1 MSTYFTLDSANEA
14 LPKVIEKFKK
24 VLENKKLVVEIE
36 KQLQSSLSE
45 NSNFDK
51 YVQMKQ
57 KLNSTV
63 SKFYQSI
70 EELEETGVMLKGID
84 EGLLDFPSKRFD
96 QEVWLCWKYGETE
109 IKFWHEKDVG
119 FSGRKPISV
128 SNESLV

>member
-1 MSTYFTLDSANEA
+1 MSTYFTLLSANEA
-14 LPKVIEKFKK
+14 LPQVIEKFKK

>member
-1 MSTYFTLDSANEA
+1 MSTYFTLVGANEA

-24 VLENKKLVVEIE
+24 VVENKKLVVEIE